1 MKIKLTNEEI
11 RKSLEIDE
19 PSFPKY
25 VSQIIN
31 LANQNA
37 QGTRPKVVGQLS
49 DLIQEFS
56 GRTIS
61 EWEMW
66 YLQRYPDSLAAA
78 KTKILDMIEN
88 LKSAI
93 QKIDDP
99 MVQDWVKDL
108 VIVKTFLGLKFQ
120 EAILKKGS
128 ELLKTDYR
136 PAESSDESR
145 GIDGYIGGI
154 PVSIKPETY
163 RSKSSLPES
172 IEVKLIF
179 YEKLKDSIRVDY
191 SALTRDAL

>member
-1 MKIKLTNEEI
+1 MMKIKLSNEEL
-11 RKSLEIDE
+11 RRTLEIEE

-25 VSQIIN
+25 VTQIIN

-49 DLIQEFS
+49 DLIQAFS
-56 GRTIS
+56 GRTMP
-61 EWEMW
+61 EWETW
-66 YLQRYPDSLAAA
+66 YLQRYPDSIAAA
-78 KTKILDMIEN
+78 KTKILAMIEN

-99 MVQDWVKDL
+99 MVQEWVKDL

-120 EAILKKGS
+120 EAILKKGA
-128 ELLKTDYR
+128 ELLKTEYR
-136 PAESSDESR
+136 LAESSDESN
-145 GIDGYIGGI
+145 GIDGYIGST

-172 IEVKLIF
+172 IEVKIIF
-179 YEKLKDSIRVDY
+179 YEKLKDGIKVDY
-191 SALTRDAL
+191 SALSIS